1 MKTLICE
8 TISLHQMIKWFMSI
22 RLIAQELYRLQQEVE
37 RLEIQLAGATYS
49 KREQVTDQLRKARA
63 ERDRMRKVLEG
74 QKGSSTDPPIRKY

>member
-1 MKTLICE
+1 
-8 TISLHQMIKWFMSI
+8 MSI